1 MGEEESL
8 PLGAQQPKEG
18 GGNGDEDEAKHF
30 RDVCRSYQQY
40 ATFHD
45 AKQRGVDG
53 RLRRLLLA
61 SGAAS
66 FSGDGSDASEGEIID
81 PTVESILPPSMKP
94 NSSESKVRQKQL
106 LDATIQNQYF
116 LDWVLKYSGVPT
128 SQEFIRLRESSGGS
142 FEWVT
147 EEQASKV
154 DSVLKSV
161 ARDWSA
167 ECKDERA
174 VAYDP
179 IIEALETHLPVK
191 DFYGSNC
198 VPRVAVPGSGLGR
211 LAWEIYSRGYS
222 VQGSDF
228 SLPML
233 LASDFLLNGCGIPDE
248 DVVGGSAPPAVSY
261 RRFNISPWIAE
272 TKNQLSFENRVRP
285 LIVPDVNPSSLLF
298 APASGESPSPEF
310 TMLAGDFLQLYSN
323 FLPVRD
329 VDGTNGGQ
337 SNLRAENKFHAV
349 ACSFFLDTA
358 PSLPHYLITI
368 YHMLEDG
375 GLLVSFGPLMYHW
388 SGHGAVLPGDLD
400 ERESEESS
408 VSSAYRRRTMHLD
421 QRYLSSI
428 DYTWDDLKHMVERC
442 GFEILEE
449 NLKVPAN
456 YASDSRSM
464 MTVSYDCAFL
474 VARKTNCRQPRR

>member
-1 MGEEESL
+1 MMREDSL
-8 PLGAQQPKEG
+8 PLGAQRPNAGDGNEG
-18 GGNGDEDEAKHF
+18 EDEAKHF
-30 RDVCRSYQQY
+30 QDVCRSYQQY
-40 ATFHD
+40 ATFHH
-45 AKQRGVDG
+45 AKQRGVGG

-61 SGAAS
+61 SGA
-66 FSGDGSDASEGEIID
+66 EGGAIE
-81 PTVESILPPSMKP
+81 PTVESILPPSMRP
-94 NSSESKVRQKQL
+94 DSSEGKIRQKQL

-116 LDWVLKYSGVPT
+116 LDWVLKYSCVPT
-128 SQEFIRLRESSGGS
+128 SQEFIRMRESSGGS
-142 FEWVT
+142 IEWVT
-147 EEQASKV
+147 EDQASKV

-174 VAYDP
+174 AAYDP
-179 IIEALETHLPVK
+179 IIQALENHLPVK
-191 DFYGSNC
+191 DFYSSNC

-211 LAWEIYSRGYS
+211 LAWEVYSRGYS

-233 LASDFLLNGCGIPDE
+233 LASDFLLNGCGIPSD
-248 DVVGGSAPPAVSY
+248 DDAGGGATPPTVSY

-272 TKNQLSFENRVRP
+272 TKNQLSFEDRIRP

-298 APASGESPSPEF
+298 APAIGESPSPEF
-310 TMLAGDFLQLYSN
+310 TMLAGDLLQLYSH
-323 FLPVRD
+323 FLPHRD
-329 VDGTNGGQ
+329 VNGTNGGQ
-337 SNLRAENKFHAV
+337 SNPRAENKFHAV

-388 SGHGAVLPGDLD
+388 SGHGVTLPGDLD

-408 VSSAYRRRTMHLD
+408 VNKAYRRRTMHLD

-449 NLKVPAN
+449 NLKMPAR
-456 YASDSRSM
+456 YACDSRSM
-464 MTVSYDCAFL
+464 MKVSYDCAFL
-474 VARKTNCRQPRR
+474 VARKTNRRQPR

>member
-1 MGEEESL
+1 MYTDL
-8 PLGAQQPKEG
+8 TPF
-18 GGNGDEDEAKHF
+18 D
-30 RDVCRSYQQY
+30 
-40 ATFHD
+40 T
-45 AKQRGVDG
+45 
-53 RLRRLLLA
+53 
-61 SGAAS
+61 
-66 FSGDGSDASEGEIID
+66 II
-81 PTVESILPPSMKP
+81 ENI
-94 NSSESKVRQKQL
+94 
-106 LDATIQNQYF
+106 QYF

-128 SQEFIRLRESSGGS
+128 SQEVIRLRESSGGS
-142 FEWVT
+142 LEWVT
-147 EEQASKV
+147 EDQASKV

-167 ECKDERA
+167 ECKDERDA
-174 VAYDP
+174 AYDP
-179 IIEALETHLPVK
+179 IIQALETYLPVR
-191 DFYGSNC
+191 DFYSSNC

-211 LAWEIYSRGYS
+211 LAWEVHGRGYS

-233 LASDFLLNGCGIPDE
+233 LASDFLLNGCGIPGDDE
-248 DVVGGSAPPAVSY
+248 EVGGAAPSTVSY
-261 RRFNISPWIAE
+261 RRFNVSPWIAE
-272 TKNQLSFENRVRP
+272 TKNQLSFDDRVRP
-285 LIVPDVNPSSLLF
+285 LVVPDVNPSSLLF
-298 APASGESPSPEF
+298 APASGESRPSPEF
-310 TMLAGDFLQLYSN
+310 TMLAGDFLQLYSDY
-323 FLPVRD
+323 LPVRD
-329 VDGTNGGQ
+329 VNGTNGEQ
-337 SNLRAENKFHAV
+337 SNPRAENKV

-400 ERESEESS
+400 EMESEKSS
-408 VSSAYRRRTMHLD
+408 VRSAFRRRTMHLD

-449 NLKVPAN
+449 KLNLPAS

-464 MTVSYDCAFL
+464 MKVSYDCAFL
-474 VARKTNCRQPRR
+474 VARKTNRRQTR